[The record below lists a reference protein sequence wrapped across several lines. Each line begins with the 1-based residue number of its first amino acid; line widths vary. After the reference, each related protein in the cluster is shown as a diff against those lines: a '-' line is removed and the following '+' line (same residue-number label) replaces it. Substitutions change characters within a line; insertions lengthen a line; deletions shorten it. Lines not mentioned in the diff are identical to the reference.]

1 MNCLLENSA
10 TLSLQFRLW
19 IASLFALLIPRNDK
33 IRKIQGML
41 DYRLPRLLRSLAMT
55 RQLAF
60 K

>member
-55 RQLAF
+55 Q
-60 K
+60 